1 MESDDRRKVDA
12 LYDRI
17 RSEIAGLNRGQPFE
31 IHLSI
36 GVSPLS
42 DGYNS
47 VRSMFEAADQ
57 DMFEAKNR
65 FYEETGYRRRK

>member
-1 MESDDRRKVDA
+1 MDV
-12 LYDRI
+12 LCDRI

-36 GVSPLS
+36 GVSALS
-42 DGYNS
+42 DGYDNIH
-47 VRSMFEAADQ
+47 SMFEAADQ